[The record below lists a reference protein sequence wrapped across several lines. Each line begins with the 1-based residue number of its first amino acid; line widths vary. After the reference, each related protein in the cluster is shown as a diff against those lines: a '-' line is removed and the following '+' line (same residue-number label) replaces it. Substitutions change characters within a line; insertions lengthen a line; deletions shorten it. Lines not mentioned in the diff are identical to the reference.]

1 MRTPDGPRSRAV
13 LIGTCRYTSPEL
25 PDLPAVR
32 NNIRD
37 LKQVLSQP
45 DGAGIRRGDCVDVL
59 DATDLRTVWSCLQRA
74 ADEAEDLLLVYYA
87 GHGVLDRNGHLYL
100 SLPDTT
106 RKSEHFTA
114 LDIYKFREVIIE
126 SSAANRVLVLDCC
139 FSGRAHEAMGATDPA
154 ALATGQVE
162 IAGAYTLTSTS
173 ANVPAHAP
181 IGEEYT
187 AFTGALLKTLKEG
200 IPNGPELLT
209 LDEIY
214 RNMLRELRAQN
225 APLPERRGV
234 NNAGDLALGINH
246 AFGQSALHPS
256 APGPAGRQPTDTT
269 PTPLKVPVFQ
279 RLNQRTKIVLAAVAA
294 LALVAVAVV
303 IVVNRSSSG
312 GGIAPPASSTPSTRP
327 GFFGMAGFVGMGLDK
342 AYVLGSD
349 GNLWLANAPWGNPP
363 SSRQQPAGSGVMAFS
378 PINQGGNQG
387 GAKQVLVLRPDRTL
401 WLNTVGQGA
410 AGPQVDANVA
420 AFDGN
425 VTPGVER
432 AYVLDTDGNLW
443 LEQGPWGTVPP
454 TRQHVDGDVK
464 AFQTISANQIYV
476 LGTKGNL
483 YLENGPWGTV
493 PPTGRT
499 EIGGGAIAAFQALGS
514 NPGDN
519 VFVLGNGTLWLN
531 TVNGGQR
538 GQQVGGALIAAF
550 AVVPGTTNQVYSL
563 AQDGSLWLNTV
574 GKDPHWAPGI
584 DGNVV
589 AFDAYDSDHVY
600 VLSRDGNL
608 WLEQGPW
615 GNVPPPSHQ
624 LVDRNVMQPLHGS

>member
-1 MRTPDGPRSRAV
+1 
-13 LIGTCRYTSPEL
+13 
-25 PDLPAVR
+25 VR

-37 LKQVLSQP
+37 LKQVLTQP
-45 DGAGIRRGDCVDVL
+45 DGAGIRRGDCVHVL
-59 DATDLRTVWSCLQRA
+59 DATNLRTVWLSLQRA

-87 GHGVLDRNGHLYL
+87 GHGVLDRRGHLYL

-114 LDIYKFREVIIE
+114 LDIGKLREVIGE
-126 SSAANRVLVLDCC
+126 SNAANRVLILDCC
-139 FSGRAHEAMGATDPA
+139 FSGRAHEAMGAEDPA

-162 IAGAYTLTSTS
+162 IEGTYTLTSTS
-173 ANVPAHAP
+173 ANAPAHAP
-181 IGEEYT
+181 IGKEYT

-214 RNMLRELRAQN
+214 RNIFRELRAQN
-225 APLPERRGV
+225 APSPERRGV

-246 AFGQSALHPS
+246 AFGQTAATSGSPRAAEARPT
-256 APGPAGRQPTDTT
+256 ARRQPTDTT
-269 PTPLKVPVFQ
+269 RTPLKVSVFQ
-279 RLNQRTKIVLAAVAA
+279 RLGRRTKILLAVVAA
-294 LALVAVAVV
+294 FALMAVAVAV
-303 IVVNRSSSG
+303 IVVNRSS
-312 GGIAPPASSTPSTRP
+312 PTSSTPSSRP
-327 GFFGMAGFVGMGLDK
+327 GFFGMAGFLGMGLAE

-363 SSRQQPAGSGVMAFS
+363 SSRQQLAGSAVVAFS
-378 PINQGGNQG
+378 PINQGKPSPINQG
-387 GAKQVLVLRPDRTL
+387 GARQVLVLRADRTL
-401 WLNTVGQGA
+401 WLNTVGQDA

-425 VTPGVER
+425 VTPGVEQ
-432 AYVLDTDGNLW
+432 AYVLDKDGNLW

-464 AFQTISANQIYV
+464 KFQRINANQIYV
-476 LGTKGNL
+476 LGTNGNL
-483 YLENGPWGTV
+483 WLENGPWGTV
-493 PPTGRT
+493 PPART
-499 EIGGGAIAAFQALGS
+499 EIGGGAIADFEALGS
-514 NPGDN
+514 NQGDH
-519 VFVLGNGTLWLN
+519 VFVLGTNGTLWLN

-538 GQQVGGALIAAF
+538 GKPVGGAPNVAF
-550 AVVPGTTNQVYSL
+550 AVVPGTNNQLYVL

-574 GKDPHWAPGI
+574 GNGTSGPNI

-589 AFDAYDSDHVY
+589 AFDACDSNHVY

-615 GNVPPPSHQ
+615 ENLPRSRQ
-624 LVDRNVMQPLHGS
+624 LIDRNVMQPPPGT